1 MSSVAEDR
9 EIKVCCA
16 TFYQSD
22 IVRMLFSDVFHPG
35 GLALTRHL
43 GEEIDLGPLDRVLDV
58 ACGRGASA
66 VHLAKHFGCTVT
78 GVDFGSENIAAA
90 EGLAAESGVTDLTTF
105 RQGDAE
111 RLPFDD
117 GAFDAAVSEC
127 SFCTFPDK
135 ATAAAE
141 MARVLRMGGRLGLTD
156 IAVNGPLPDDI
167 QSLLALVACVAGAAT
182 PEDFVDILQGA
193 GFAGFHVEDQRGALL
208 DMAAGMRR
216 RLLGV
221 ELAAALGKIDLGG
234 LNLDEGKRL
243 ARRAVELID
252 NGAVGYVLI
261 TAKKKEA
268 ATVVGF
274 PVPGRLSQH
283 SRLWEEHCAT

>member
-66 VHLAKHFGCTVT
+66 VHLAKHFGCAVT
-78 GVDFGSENIAAA
+78 GVDYGSEDIAAA
-90 EGLAAESGVTDLTTF
+90 EGLAAESGMTNLTTF

-117 GAFDAAVSEC
+117 SAFDAAISEC

-141 MARVLRMGGRLGLTD
+141 MARVLRTGGRLGLTD
-156 IAVNGPLPDDI
+156 IAVNGL
-167 QSLLALVACVAGAAT
+167 
-182 PEDFVDILQGA
+182 
-193 GFAGFHVEDQRGALL
+193 
-208 DMAAGMRR
+208 
-216 RLLGV
+216 
-221 ELAAALGKIDLGG
+221 
-234 LNLDEGKRL
+234 L
-243 ARRAVELID
+243 ARRHPFAAGLGGVRGWCRHPRGLRRHPS
-252 NGAVGYVLI
+252 GRRLRRLPRRRSTGCAAGY
-261 TAKKKEA
+261 
-268 ATVVGF
+268 GS
-274 PVPGRLSQH
+274 GRTS
-283 SRLWEEHCAT
+283 

>member
-66 VHLAKHFGCTVT
+66 VHLAKHFGCAVT
-78 GVDFGSENIAAA
+78 GVDYGSENIAAA
-90 EGLAAESGVTDLTTF
+90 EGLAAESGVTDMTTF

-141 MARVLRMGGRLGLTD
+141 MSRVLRPNGRLGLTD
-156 IAVNGPLPDDI
+156 IAVNGLLPDDI
-167 QSLLALVACVAGAAT
+167 HSLLAWVACVAGAAT
-182 PEDFVDILQGA
+182 PEDYVDILQGA
-193 GFAGFHVEDQRGALL
+193 GFAGFHVEDQQDALL
-208 DMAAGMRR
+208 DMAAGVRR
-216 RLLGV
+216 KLLGV
-221 ELAAALGKIDLGG
+221 ELAAGLGRIDMGSLD
-234 LNLDEGKRL
+234 LDESNRQ
-243 ARRAVELID
+243 ARRAVELIED
-252 NGAVGYVLI
+252 GIVGYVLI
-261 TAKKKEA
+261 TAKKTEA
-268 ATVVGF
+268 AAVVGS
-274 PVPGRLSQH
+274 PVHGRLSQH
-283 SRLWEEHCAT
+283 SRLREEHCAT